1 MKRIKEKTVNLILNR
16 DGVRGG
22 WKRHRREW
30 FFGCA
35 F

>member
-1 MKRIKEKTVNLILNR
+1 MKRIKEETVSLVLKR

-30 FFGCA
+30 FSGCL
-35 F
+35 